1 MAPRRA
7 SGPTA
12 GTSGATPTSE
22 APINEVARA
31 GFTAAAEAYERGRP
45 SYPDEAVRLLVDEL
59 GIGPGRDVLDLAA
72 GTGKL
77 TRILATTGASVVAVE
92 PVEAMRSLL
101 TGVAVLD
108 GTAEAIPLSDASVDV
123 VTVAQAFHWFD
134 PPAALAEIDRVL
146 RPGGALGLIWNE
158 RDESVPWVTELG
170 RIFDWQVQRP
180 YDKNVDWAG
189 VLDASGRFGP
199 AFHRQLGWEQ
209 ELDED
214 GLVDRVL
221 STSYVATWD
230 ADRQDDIARQVRSLV
245 AGFPAVIRLP
255 YVTDV
260 FWCSK
265 TS

>member
-1 MAPRRA
+1 
-7 SGPTA
+7 
-12 GTSGATPTSE
+12 
-22 APINEVARA
+22 VARA

-45 SYPDEAVRLLVDEL
+45 SYPDEAVGLLVDEL

-77 TRILATTGASVVAVE
+77 TRLLVPTGARVVAVE

-101 TGVAVLD
+101 TGVAVLV
-108 GTAEAIPLSDASVDV
+108 GTAEAIPLPDASVDV
-123 VTVAQAFHWFD
+123 VTVAQAFHWFE
-134 PPAALAEIDRVL
+134 PAAALAEIDRVL
-146 RPGGALGLIWNE
+146 RPGGRLGLIWNE
-158 RDESVPWVTELG
+158 RDESVPWVDELG
-170 RIFDWQVQRP
+170 RIFDWQVERP
-180 YDKNVDWAG
+180 YDKDVDWVG
-189 VLDASGRFGP
+189 VLDASDRFDP
-199 AFHRQLGWEQ
+199 ASHRRLGWEQ

-230 ADRQDDIARQVRSLV
+230 AERQADIARQVRTLV
-245 AGFPAVIRLP
+245 AGLPAIIRLP

-265 TS
+265 PS